1 MQYTESKPRQIA
13 YLRTETL
20 YTESQPRQLI
30 AERYTAPANNRIL
43 ILKHTNDVRNIEQAR
58 QSY

>member
-1 MQYTESKPRQIA
+1 MKIESKPRQIA

-20 YTESQPRQLI
+20 YSELQPRQLT
-30 AERYTAPANNRIL
+30 AERYTAPANNRVL
-43 ILKHTNDVRNIEQAR
+43 ILKHTNNVRIIEQSR